1 MWNSNLK
8 KLKEENYKQIPYRS
22 LLLMKQKQNELVFSD
37 FNSGWLHGDL
47 FLDIKL
53 NSERLQKHNLA
64 YICNEKLKS
73 DHIFINI
80 KGKWSDEWVWEK
92 LDSLRR

>member
-92 LDSLRR
+92 LGSLRR

>member
-1 MWNSNLK
+1 
-8 KLKEENYKQIPYRS
+8 
-22 LLLMKQKQNELVFSD
+22 MKQKQNELVFSD

-80 KGKWSDEWVWEK
+80 KGK
-92 LDSLRR
+92 

>member
-1 MWNSNLK
+1 
-8 KLKEENYKQIPYRS
+8 
-22 LLLMKQKQNELVFSD
+22 MKQKQNELVFSD

-64 YICNEKLKS
+64 YICNEKNK
-73 DHIFINI
+73 
-80 KGKWSDEWVWEK
+80 V
-92 LDSLRR
+92 